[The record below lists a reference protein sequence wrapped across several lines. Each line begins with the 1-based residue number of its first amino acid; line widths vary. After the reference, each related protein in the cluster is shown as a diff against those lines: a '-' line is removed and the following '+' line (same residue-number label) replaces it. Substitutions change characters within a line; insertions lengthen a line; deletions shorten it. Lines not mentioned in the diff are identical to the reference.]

1 MKLKRFIRVFINI
14 NWYLKIPINIPVI
27 GKEEIEEVRSVLLE
41 RSLTSTANS
50 GGKRVQEFEK
60 LLSSFVKSR
69 YAVAVNSGTSA
80 LQAAL
85 YALDLKRGDEVL
97 LPSFTFVATA
107 NSIVSV
113 GVKPVFVDII
123 KENYTMDPNDLKK
136 RITRK
141 SKVIIPV
148 HLYGNMAYM
157 NEISEVADKYN
168 LEIIEDSAQSL
179 GSTYNGKHSGTFS
192 KLGCFSMYAA
202 KVVTSGEGGAIV
214 TNNKNQFERLRKIR
228 NHGML
233 RGNDTRLLGLN
244 LRLPEVN
251 AAIAKI
257 QMKKLPK
264 FLKHRRKNAKIL
276 TELLSDLD
284 IGIPHERKGEKVN
297 WYLYTIAAKN
307 RNKIMKKL
315 NSKGIAATAYY
326 PIPVHKTPFYYKR
339 SRLPV
344 TEWAASHV
352 LSLPIHPLVSKQNLH
367 GMANIIKQVM
377 KR

>member
-1 MKLKRFIRVFINI
+1 M
-14 NWYLKIPINIPVI
+14 KIPINIPVI
-27 GKEEIEEVRSVLLE
+27 GKEEVEEVRSVLLE
-41 RSLTSTANS
+41 KSLTSAANS
-50 GGKRVQEFEK
+50 GGRRVQEFEK
-60 LLSSFVKSR
+60 LLSSFVKSK

-85 YALDLKRGDEVL
+85 YALDLKKGDEVL

-107 NSIVSV
+107 NAVVSV
-113 GVKPVFVDII
+113 GAKPVFVDIL
-123 KENYTMDPNDLKK
+123 KQNYTMDPNHLRKK
-136 RITRK
+136 ITKK

-157 NEISEVADKYN
+157 NKISEIANKHN

-179 GSTYNGKHSGTFS
+179 GSTYKGKHSGTFS
-192 KLGCFSMYAA
+192 KIGCFSMYAA

-214 TNNKNQFERLRKIR
+214 TNDKKIFEKLRKIR

-233 RGNDTRLLGLN
+233 HGNDTRLLGLN
-244 LRLPEVN
+244 LRLPEIN

-257 QMKKLPK
+257 QMKKLTK
-264 FLKHRRKNAKIL
+264 FLNQRRKNAKIL
-276 TELLSDLD
+276 SELLSDLD
-284 IGIPHERKGEKVN
+284 IIIPHERKGEKVN
-297 WYLYTIAAKN
+297 WYLYTIATKD

-315 NSKGIAATAYY
+315 NLKGIGATAYY
-326 PIPVHKTPFYYKR
+326 QIPVHKTPFYNNK

-352 LSLPIHPLVSKQNLH
+352 LSLPVHPLVSKQNLYQI
-367 GMANIIKQVM
+367 ARILKQVV